1 LDSVYVRLFI
11 LAVLLLVIVF
21 STVPQSSGKFS
32 RPVVLSEQGGYSLQQ
47 SREGLPVIISKTFL
61 NAKDIVQEFI
71 VIFDIRKDDVSLTIS
86 LQAGVAQPVSQ
97 TTTSFSWMPEMPGE
111 YQIRALVLSNLTI
124 PEILENVL
132 ESRFSVMSN
141 DDFMALYSDRTT
153 SFTIKSVDPVP
164 ASPTVPSFRFND
176 MHYLAS
182 GSNVHT
188 GDISTSNNG
197 LYLIGRSEVP
207 PLRENPPQSGGNEL
221 IFFAA
226 IGNAGTTIEP
236 MRYLINN
243 SRALIFTRDPMV
255 HAVNDTLVYASWLQ
269 QAPYRDEF
277 KLVVIKS
284 MDGGKSFSSK
294 VNVDVSAVAFG
305 NHDTAIS
312 KDGKNLYKIWTEI
325 YQYPE
330 PEPLKGAVVFSKSND
345 YAQSFAPKQVILN
358 YTGNEMPNCA
368 QIAIQE
374 APNNSSYANDV
385 YLAWRQ
391 NSGDNRIKLFVS
403 ASHDNGETFSQP
415 IMIREAYTE
424 ENDCAWLAAYGDDVY
439 VSWSET
445 RLIGQPENPSEILVG
460 DSDLFFV
467 ASRDGGR
474 SFESPVN
481 LSEGI
486 GAQTIEPE
494 MLVSE
499 GRIYAVWRDT
509 IPEVYRN
516 GRVNYYGNAEVIM
529 TRSLDG
535 GRTFEKPVNL
545 SNNTSGSYEPE
556 IAVSG
561 DKVYVAWMESNFP
574 SNEAKAS
581 FRISN
586 DAGETFSE
594 TLDRV
599 FGTMPEPFSR
609 PQILV
614 SPDGDEI
621 YFVWSQRTADVSTI
635 DICVLVAKVV

>member
-1 LDSVYVRLFI
+1 MAL
-11 LAVLLLVIVF
+11 LLLV
-21 STVPQSSGKFS
+21 TVLSSVPHGFGKYQ

-47 SREGLPVIISKTFL
+47 SREGLPVLISKTFL
-61 NAKDIVQEFI
+61 NIKDVVQEFI
-71 VIFDIRKDDVSLTIS
+71 VIFDIRKDDVTLTIS

-97 TTTSFSWMPEMPGE
+97 TTTSFSWIPEMPGE

-141 DDFMALYSDRTT
+141 DDFMALYSNHTT
-153 SFTIKSVDPVP
+153 SFTIRSVDPV
-164 ASPTVPSFRFND
+164 ATSSIVPSFKFNAK
-176 MHYLAS
+176 HYLGS

-188 GDISTSNNG
+188 RDISMSDNG
-197 LYLIGRSEVP
+197 LYIIGIHEVP

-226 IGNAGTTIEP
+226 TGNAGTTFEP

-243 SRALIFTRDPMV
+243 SRALIFTRDPIV

-269 QAPYRDEF
+269 QAPYRDEY

-284 MDGGKSFSSK
+284 IDGGMSFSSE
-294 VNVDVSAVAFG
+294 VNVNVSSVPFG
-305 NHDTAIS
+305 DHNTAIS
-312 KDGKNLYKIWTEI
+312 KDGKSLYKIWTEI

-330 PEPLKGAVVFSKSND
+330 PLKGAVVLSKSND
-345 YAQSFAPKQVILN
+345 YAQSFAPKQIILN
-358 YTGNEMPNCA
+358 HTGNEMPNCA

-403 ASHDNGETFSQP
+403 ASHDNGNTFSQP
-415 IMIREAYTE
+415 TMIREAYTE
-424 ENDCAWLAAYGDDVY
+424 ENDCPWLATYGEDVY
-439 VSWSET
+439 LSWSET
-445 RLIGQPENPSEILVG
+445 RLIGQPENPSEIMVG

-509 IPEVYRN
+509 IPEVEEN
-516 GRVNYYGNAEVIM
+516 GRVNYYGNAEVIL
-529 TRSLDG
+529 TKSLDG

-545 SNNTSGSYEPE
+545 SNSPNGSYEPE
-556 IAVSG
+556 MAVNG
-561 DKVYVAWMESNFP
+561 DKVHVTWMESDFP

-586 DAGETFSE
+586 DAGHTFSE
-594 TLDRV
+594 TLDSV
-599 FGTMPEPFSR
+599 FG
-609 PQILV
+609 QILI

-635 DICVLVAKVV
+635 DMYALVAKVV